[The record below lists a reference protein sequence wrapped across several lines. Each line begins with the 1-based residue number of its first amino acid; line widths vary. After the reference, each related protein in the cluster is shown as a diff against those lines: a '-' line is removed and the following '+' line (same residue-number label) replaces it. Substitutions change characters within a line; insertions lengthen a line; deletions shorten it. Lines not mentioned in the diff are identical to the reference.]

1 MKELRY
7 LESEKEFLE
16 FSYLALKG
24 QFRSKKEFV
33 SFFTSIK
40 GTEQKNLF
48 LKTASFYLFLVK
60 QGDWFV
66 DIPNSNRKIDYLT
79 DTYKYIAI
87 SSLIESLRN
96 QKYRDFY
103 SFLISRKSNI
113 KFPIKNR
120 NELECWYRKYKEE
133 FGSIQQFIGFF
144 KFLSSSAQKTLIQ
157 RLEIEH
163 TDPTIEN
170 LSRYLYE
177 LRSMFIHKAELIL
190 NMSGIT
196 TISGKRNK
204 IVICKLSITDLMNF
218 FEEGLVAYF
227 KNSKI

>member
-1 MKELRY
+1 MLSHGRI
-7 LESEKEFLE
+7 L
-16 FSYLALKG
+16 
-24 QFRSKKEFV
+24 
-33 SFFTSIK
+33 
-40 GTEQKNLF
+40 
-48 LKTASFYLFLVK
+48 
-60 QGDWFV
+60 
-66 DIPNSNRKIDYLT
+66 
-79 DTYKYIAI
+79 I
-87 SSLIESLRN
+87 SSGPVFGE
-96 QKYRDFY
+96 KV
-103 SFLISRKSNI
+103 
-113 KFPIKNR
+113 
-120 NELECWYRKYKEE
+120 RKYKEE

-177 LRSMFIHKAELIL
+177 LRSMFIHKAEVIL